1 MKDIQMNDATYNLL
15 ACWLGFIMISWAIAV
30 LAESSGW
37 MYIALLMIGTVVVT
51 IAFRNTLDKE
61 N

>member
-1 MKDIQMNDATYNLL
+1 MNDATYNLL

-51 IAFRNTLDKE
+51 ISFRNTLDKE